1 MQITKSYLQGLFD
14 RGFTVKAM
22 KGQIKTDFNAN
33 VTIGYLKLSLH
44 KFGFDLRRKPQRT
57 DVVFVDD
64 TQQEGDY
71 TILAGY
77 SQAIEAKSVDI
88 SSLLESAEPES
99 TSPRPV
105 SDYQFS

>member
-22 KGQIKTDFNAN
+22 KDQIRSDFNTN
-33 VTIGYLKLSLH
+33 VTIGYLRLALH

-64 TQQEGDY
+64 TQQEEGY
-71 TILAGY
+71 TIPAGY
-77 SQAIEAKSVDI
+77 SQAVETKSVDI
-88 SSLLESAEPES
+88 SSLLEPI
-99 TSPRPV
+99 TSPDAA
-105 SDYQFS
+105 SDYQF